1 MIRTSKILT
10 PVILLVLAACGG
22 DPASE
27 QERFA
32 PVVVYAAYDNGEYLE
47 GLFADFTQQTK
58 IPVTLR
64 LGESGQLVDDII
76 ANRGAPPADVLLASN
91 VADAWRAADEGALR
105 PIAVDNLDDVAEFLR
120 DPDGLWAATRMAAIV
135 IARSPQAAEEPPNTY
150 ADLAKPIYANS
161 VCLSSS
167 SLHVNRSLIA
177 MLISE
182 IGNRPAE
189 RVVRGWV
196 RNLAMPVFETEAELS
211 VAVESGRC
219 DYAILPS
226 SLAAGAWT
234 LPNPAYVQ
242 IEGAGIA
249 RHARY
254 PESAQQLVDWL
265 LSADVQ
271 DRHAQAMKA
280 YPTTTNLIDA
290 ALLEVTSR
298 KSVGFAGWHD
308 NDAVLLAERA
318 GYR

>member
-1 MIRTSKILT
+1 MIRTSKILV
-10 PVILLVLAACGG
+10 PVIALLLAACSG

-27 QERFA
+27 QQRFA
-32 PVVVYAAYDNGEYLE
+32 PVVVYAAYENGEYLE
-47 GLFADFTQQTK
+47 GLFEDFTAQTK

-105 PIAVDNLDDVAEFLR
+105 PIAVDNLGDVAEFLR
-120 DPDGLWAATRMAAIV
+120 DPDRLWAATRMAAIV
-135 IARSPQAAEEPPNTY
+135 IASSPQVTQEPPNTY
-150 ADLAKPIYANS
+150 SDLAKPAYANR

-167 SLHVNRSLIA
+167 SLPVNRSLIA

-182 IGNRPAE
+182 MGVRPAE

-196 RNLAMPVFETEAELS
+196 RNLAAPVFGTEAELS

-226 SLAAGAWT
+226 TMAAGAWT
-234 LPNPAYVQ
+234 LPNPAYVH

-254 PESAQQLVDWL
+254 PDSAQKLVEWM
-265 LSADVQ
+265 LSVDVQ

-280 YPTTTNLIDA
+280 YPALTNLIDA
-290 ALLEVTSR
+290 ALLDGISR